1 MLRACSITVRP
12 PFGLVWGQVGS
23 LQFGPPTNQQ
33 THPTV
38 LSHCQTATS
47 LILSLFCTL
56 QQAVDISS
64 LFHAHSHHSR
74 ERASSPVD
82 LPHQCLIV
90 FGLGHVTASHTVN
103 HQQPDR
109 SPAPRPPRQLASL
122 PAANSPFL
130 CQTCQTRLMPPIDHP
145 SPFR

>member
-33 THPTV
+33 TPPTV
-38 LSHCQTATS
+38 LSHCQTATY
-47 LILSLFCTL
+47 LILLLFCSLHL
-56 QQAVDISS
+56 QQVVDISS
-64 LFHAHSHHSR
+64 LFHAHSHHNR
-74 ERASSPVD
+74 ERASSPSI
-82 LPHQCLIV
+82 CL
-90 FGLGHVTASHTVN
+90 TNASSYSGWGTSLRHTQSIIN
-103 HQQPDR
+103 SQTG
-109 SPAPRPPRQLASL
+109 PRLRAHPASL